1 MSKAKQIIIVITAG
15 ALVLAILM
23 GIIAATVHRD
33 TNPIAST
40 GNDLLSSEPS
50 SAPTQTQAS
59 SAPTQT
65 ETSATESTA
74 TEPPVTEPPVTEP
87 PVTEPPVTEPPVT
100 EPPVTEP
107 PVTEPPVTEPPAT
120 VPTEPAPDGSE
131 MIGALY
137 TRDQLAA
144 IDGNRRGYGPGPS
157 TNGSRPPYATSAQN
171 AYGQRFNSYFIAPD
185 NGKVYFTFNHGYEM
199 GNLTA
204 TVLDVLKEKDVKC
217 VFFINRYYAKSAP
230 DLVWRMI
237 NEGHIVASHA
247 TNHYDM
253 GTLSVDKMVSEIMTM
268 HNYMLEHFGY
278 KMTLFRPPSC
288 YYSPRLLAVAQ
299 SLGYTTVQC
308 SYMYPDYEETAPPDH
323 DKFLASVVNSAH
335 SGAIYQFHSVTASG
349 VSILA
354 EAIDAI
360 REKGYEF
367 AQFTGTF

>member
-1 MSKAKQIIIVITAG
+1 MSMTKRLFKKATAG
-15 ALVLAILM
+15 ILTLAMLAGILVCVTGCASENADPTDGDILSS
-23 GIIAATVHRD
+23 AATD
-33 TNPIAST
+33 
-40 GNDLLSSEPS
+40 S
-50 SAPTQTQAS
+50 SAQTQAS
-59 SAPTQT
+59 SIPTQA

-74 TEPPVTEPPVTEP
+74 AESTATEPTVTEPTVTEPPVTQPPETQP
-87 PVTEPPVTEPPVT
+87 PVTQPPETQPPT
-100 EPPVTEP
+100 T
-107 PVTEPPVTEPPAT
+107 A
-120 VPTEPAPDGSE
+120 PTAPAPDGSE
-131 MIGALY
+131 MIGTLY

-144 IDGNRRGYGPGPS
+144 IDGTRSGYGPGPS
-157 TNGSRPPYATSAQN
+157 TNGSRPPYASSAQK

-204 TVLDVLKEKDVKC
+204 TVLDILKEKDVKC

-268 HNYMLEHFGY
+268 HNYMLDNFGY
-278 KMTLFRPPSC
+278 EMKLFRPPSC

-308 SYMYPDYEETAPPDH
+308 SYMYPDYEETMPPDH

-349 VSILA
+349 VSILG

-360 REKGYEF
+360 RAKGYEF
-367 AQFTGTF
+367 DLFTGTF